1 MSGAD
6 AIDDRPGFTEMLEQ
20 LMSNGSRTI
29 LVESPDRFARDLMVQ
44 LAGHDMLKARGISV
58 IAASAPTFFIEDTPT
73 AVLVRQVLSAVDD
86 VGTDRDVPR
95 PPTRPSKARS
105 GRTSVRA
112 VSIAKATSVQIFFSC
127 MGSPSASARSTGHL
141 SPCRKGMFLN

>member
-1 MSGAD
+1 MD
-6 AIDDRPGFTEMLEQ
+6 EPQET
-20 LMSNGSRTI
+20 
-29 LVESPDRFARDLMVQ
+29 FA
-44 LAGHDMLKARGISV
+44 S
-58 IAASAPTFFIEDTPT
+58 
-73 AVLVRQVLSAVDD
+73 LSASVR
-86 VGTDRDVPR
+86 TDHDVPG

-141 SPCRKGMFLN
+141 SPAGAVRGCSSTNTPQRCEVPLDLAAFTLHRASSSPASEPRGSPAAHHRGV